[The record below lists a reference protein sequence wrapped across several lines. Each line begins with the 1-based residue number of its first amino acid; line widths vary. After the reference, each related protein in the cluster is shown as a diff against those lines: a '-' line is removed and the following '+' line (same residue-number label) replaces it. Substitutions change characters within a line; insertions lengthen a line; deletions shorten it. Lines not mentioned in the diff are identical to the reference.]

1 MPCNT
6 IFFRTKEQ
14 INVTP
19 IASMPRWAE
28 IITYANPLRYFADA
42 MRSIYLKGGT
52 LIDNWPNLACLAG
65 IGILTTLSAIMS
77 YKKTN

>member
-1 MPCNT
+1 
-6 IFFRTKEQ
+6 
-14 INVTP
+14 
-19 IASMPRWAE
+19 MPRWAE

-42 MRSIYLKGGT
+42 MRSIYLKGGI